1 MFNKFIQRR
10 VLSDRYRYN
19 RFFRVL
25 AHQFASSNSVFPL
38 PATTVNYGSFPGSNG
53 ELMIK
58 SVIIPLEEALNGVPG
73 MNT

>member
-25 AHQFASSNSVFPL
+25 AHQFAVVTQFSL
-38 PATTVNYGSFPGSNG
+38 GLATTVNYGSFPGSNG